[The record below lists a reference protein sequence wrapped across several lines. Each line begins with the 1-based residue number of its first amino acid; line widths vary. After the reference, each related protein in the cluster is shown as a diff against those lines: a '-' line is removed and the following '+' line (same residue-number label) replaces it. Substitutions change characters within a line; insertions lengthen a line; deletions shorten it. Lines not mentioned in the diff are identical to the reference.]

1 MKPQDILPDDV
12 NSFELAGV
20 TVRKGTIGAF
30 IVNAR
35 VLADSTSDATARDT
49 AMEDA
54 LALIPAMER
63 LGVFEVFRIADA
75 DLAEAVAVAR
85 GA

>member
-35 VLADSTSDATARDT
+35 VLTDPASDAAAR
-49 AMEDA
+49 AAALEDA
-54 LALIPAMER
+54 LALVPAMEQ
-63 LGVFEVFRIADA
+63 LGVFEVFRIADT
-75 DLAEAVAVAR
+75 DLAEVVAASR
-85 GA
+85 GR